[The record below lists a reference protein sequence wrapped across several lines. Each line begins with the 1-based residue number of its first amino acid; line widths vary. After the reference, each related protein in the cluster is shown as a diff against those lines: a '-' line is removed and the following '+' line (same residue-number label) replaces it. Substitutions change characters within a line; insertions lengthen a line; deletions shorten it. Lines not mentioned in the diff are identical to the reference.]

1 MVSIVGFD
9 FSRQLAFL
17 LGLIIPAFCSVQGIA
32 GVKLG
37 KEMDGKVGRVQS
49 LLSFRLR
56 L

>member
-1 MVSIVGFD
+1 MKVS
-9 FSRQLAFL
+9 
-17 LGLIIPAFCSVQGIA
+17 GLHVRIPGSQGIA